1 MSLIRQSIW
10 AAAAAITLAVSR
22 FAFTAIIARRL
33 SVAAFGQFAYG
44 QWIVDLTFL
53 VCSIGATGV
62 AARYLAEFRH
72 DAGLSS
78 AIARLWFPFAIGLP
92 GLAGI
97 AGLAGVWLTGIRLDA
112 FAAAALMTWAIANG
126 LWAMQTAAL
135 TGLQRF
141 DLICGANGTAAALM
155 VVGAMVIPLDAGQP
169 GPVFGL
175 MAASAAA
182 AAAVGLRPTVHVARV
197 APARIER
204 ALLQDIHRYAINIWV
219 TALLLGLVWSRGE
232 MPIVHARLGD
242 DGVARYAAVL
252 TLFGGAIQG
261 VMLAV
266 TGVAP
271 HLTRLWGEGAQTQ
284 AIDLA
289 RRLMDLQLVLCGLA
303 ALLLMF
309 FGPELL
315 LLAFGS
321 SYRDES
327 GTLAILSL
335 GLLAMAASSQSHL
348 LQIAT
353 SARFNRNS
361 TLLGT
366 AFLFTLAICLIAVGG
381 LPGAGIARAGT
392 MLTLAFA
399 SLYVGRQRWGRATCS
414 LWNPAWTLSLLTSS
428 ALAALWMREA
438 DWVSRGALAC
448 LGAILITVGIRDS
461 EGRVVALRIFHRR
474 AGRRLSKEA
483 CVAHRTTRS

>member
-44 QWIVDLTFL
+44 QWIVDLAFL
-53 VCSIGATGV
+53 VCSLGATGV

-219 TALLLGLVWSRGE
+219 TALLWGLVWSRGE

-242 DGVARYAAVL
+242 EGVARYAAVL

-321 SYRDES
+321 AYRGES
-327 GTLAILSL
+327 GTLAILSI
-335 GLLAMAASSQSHL
+335 GMLAMAVSSQGHL
-348 LQIAT
+348 LQIT
-353 SARFNRNS
+353 TNARFNRNS
-361 TLLGT
+361 TLVGT
-366 AFLFTLAICLIAVGG
+366 ALLFVMAAWLVASEGLFGAALSRAVTMVLLAAVTLYA
-381 LPGAGIARAGT
+381 ARI
-392 MLTLAFA
+392 
-399 SLYVGRQRWGRATCS
+399 RWGRHAWSGWNVLAT
-414 LWNPAWTLSLLTSS
+414 SLLLASCAAIVHFRSGMDWPMRAAAACS
-428 ALAALWMREA
+428 AAFLLVLAVR
-438 DWVSRGALAC
+438 DTQGRTQIHSICSRMFWSLFAK
-448 LGAILITVGIRDS
+448 
-461 EGRVVALRIFHRR
+461 RR
-474 AGRRLSKEA
+474 AP
-483 CVAHRTTRS
+483 